1 MKKSWLNHS
10 RKFFPVPESDRI
22 EMIRHCIES
31 ELSPI
36 ELEIIDESYK
46 HAGHSGHGGA
56 GHFKVKIISDKF
68 NGQLPLARHRMVY
81 AAVDS
86 LMPTE
91 IHALSID
98 ATATD
103 ENS

>member
-1 MKKSWLNHS
+1 MKTLLLNLS

-22 EMIRHCIES
+22 GMIRHCIES
-31 ELSPI
+31 ELAPS
-36 ELEIIDESYK
+36 ELEIIDESHM

-56 GHFKVKIISDKF
+56 GHFKLKIVSNKF

-86 LMPTE
+86 LMPAE
-91 IHALSID
+91 IHALSIN
-98 ATATD
+98 AMTPD
-103 ENS
+103 ETG

>member
-1 MKKSWLNHS
+1 M
-10 RKFFPVPESDRI
+10 PESDRI

-31 ELSPI
+31 ELAPSK
-36 ELEIIDESYK
+36 LEIIDESHM

-56 GHFKVKIISDKF
+56 GHFKVKIVSDKF

-86 LMPTE
+86 LMPAE

-98 ATATD
+98 AIASNEID
-103 ENS
+103 